1 MYRARLAASPTVR
14 DNCDLLRFYVTYC
27 TRLYIFVIC
36 TFKFI
41 CFDTSVTNITL
52 IIYIFNP
59 INVIV
64 NKYRYTP
71 AGPITAGCV
80 LCVR

>member
-14 DNCDLLRFYVTYC
+14 DNRDLLRFYVTYD
-27 TRLYIFVIC
+27 TRLYIFVIF

-41 CFDTSVTNITL
+41 CFDTSIISITL

-64 NKYRYTP
+64 D
-71 AGPITAGCV
+71 
-80 LCVR
+80 